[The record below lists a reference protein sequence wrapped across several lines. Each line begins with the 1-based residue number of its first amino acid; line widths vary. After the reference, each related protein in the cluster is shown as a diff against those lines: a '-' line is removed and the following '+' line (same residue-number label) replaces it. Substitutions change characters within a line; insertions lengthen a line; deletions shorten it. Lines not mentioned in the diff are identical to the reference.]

1 MFNVNIASYCTNH
14 YYNYDKVVQI
24 ETLLNATIDNV
35 KQHLFLKK
43 RFNSENQHRN
53 SNVSKMLIGFLQ
65 LFGLLDNNHWYLLYV
80 VCNREVENQL
90 SFATLLLF
98 DYWM

>member
-43 RFNSENQHRN
+43 RFNSEKINIETQ
-53 SNVSKMLIGFLQ
+53 I
-65 LFGLLDNNHWYLLYV
+65 YLR
-80 VCNREVENQL
+80 C
-90 SFATLLLF
+90 
-98 DYWM
+98 

>member
-24 ETLLNATIDNV
+24 DTLLNATIDNV

-43 RFNSENQHRN
+43 RINSENQHRN
-53 SNVSKMLIGFLQ
+53 SNVIKMLIGFLQ
-65 LFGLLDNNHWYLLYV
+65 FLIGSVDCTWFYYQGFSLIRV
-80 VCNREVENQL
+80 GR
-90 SFATLLLF
+90 
-98 DYWM
+98 

>member
-1 MFNVNIASYCTNH
+1 ML
-14 YYNYDKVVQI
+14 QI

-53 SNVSKMLIGFLQ
+53 SNVSKMLIG